1 MIFRPFTKLIF
12 VISISFNTLVI
23 AQDTFIDYKSSDS
36 TIQIQD
42 SSLQKIWQIDNQ
54 TSSSTNLIVSED
66 KIYTTT
72 DNGLVK
78 CYFID
83 GQEKWA
89 VEVLGRIKN
98 NSVKFKDLFLTATN
112 EGDLYS
118 INSNNGDVIQVIGV
132 GENIT
137 TDLSLFDLT
146 STSAQ
151 SKGVVFG
158 TDKGNIFCYNIFSFE
173 IIWKTNLSEH
183 SLISNPLIIDEKIIF
198 KNSLSSLYSIN
209 AKSGA
214 LIWKYDSNQKEQFYN
229 SSLILTNRKTVFTLA
244 SDGEIIAIDLMLGK
258 KLWSVKSNDLILQI
272 VFTLDKQK
280 LILSDKNGV
289 LIFISPKD
297 GKEIQK
303 IDFEKSDLFSFIIAE
318 NEENIFIGFSD
329 GSLYSI
335 DPINNIKQLISET
348 KIPIASINLISKDEL
363 MVKDVNGKITF
374 YKTR

>member
-151 SKGVVFG
+151 SKGVV
-158 TDKGNIFCYNIFSFE
+158 
-173 IIWKTNLSEH
+173 
-183 SLISNPLIIDEKIIF
+183 
-198 KNSLSSLYSIN
+198 
-209 AKSGA
+209 
-214 LIWKYDSNQKEQFYN
+214 
-229 SSLILTNRKTVFTLA
+229 
-244 SDGEIIAIDLMLGK
+244 
-258 KLWSVKSNDLILQI
+258 
-272 VFTLDKQK
+272 LD
-280 LILSDKNGV
+280 
-289 LIFISPKD
+289 
-297 GKEIQK
+297 
-303 IDFEKSDLFSFIIAE
+303 
-318 NEENIFIGFSD
+318 
-329 GSLYSI
+329 
-335 DPINNIKQLISET
+335 
-348 KIPIASINLISKDEL
+348 
-363 MVKDVNGKITF
+363 
-374 YKTR
+374 R